1 MYFATAQWLVFWLLM
16 KQVKDEGWWLVIG
29 NPQTRELYALKR
41 VSFLDHLNSTL
52 VLPESVIPH
61 QPMKLHLVSDC
72 YIGLDQEYEIRGS
85 S

>member
-1 MYFATAQWLVFWLLM
+1 M

-29 NPQTRELYALKR
+29 NPQTWELYALKR

-61 QPMKLHLVSDC
+61 QVQLSVNVNAFAYM
-72 YIGLDQEYEIRGS
+72 
-85 S
+85 